1 MKYDSVKKQIF
12 GGTNSGLRESICN
25 WFYYN
30 APESYSSRCNDKTA
44 LAVKGT
50 DRNNYSNMKKI
61 IRVIQFITPP
71 RDRHLISFY
80 DEKKGCN
87 KDEWRNQLKAAV
99 EKALVEVSTVYNN
112 KDWNSK
118 KKQGKRKRDDATNKN
133 VGEMKEL
140 NFSTMKKHLT
150 NYMKEI
156 KFDDK
161 FDHVQA
167 EEEVND
173 IEEEEV

>member
-44 LAVKGT
+44 PAPVKGT

-80 DEKKGCN
+80 DEKKGAHWKKCAN
-87 KDEWRNQLKAAV
+87 KR
-99 EKALVEVSTVYNN
+99 
-112 KDWNSK
+112 
-118 KKQGKRKRDDATNKN
+118 
-133 VGEMKEL
+133 
-140 NFSTMKKHLT
+140 
-150 NYMKEI
+150 
-156 KFDDK
+156 
-161 FDHVQA
+161 
-167 EEEVND
+167 
-173 IEEEEV
+173 